1 MYHPTVKIKN
11 FQNTM
16 FSPREEKKKKKQV
29 TVLLFCFVFFFHM
42 ENQSFFKNVNENEV
56 AMKGCHTIL
65 TFLTLMLIRQK
76 SDLLPE

>member
-1 MYHPTVKIKN
+1 MYHPTEKIKN

-16 FSPREEKKKKKQV
+16 FSPREEKKKKASDCSA
-29 TVLLFCFVFFFHM
+29 VLLFFFFHM